1 MPEPIRPGSIVQLK
15 SGGPTM
21 TVNLVENYEGV
32 ISVYCDWFVHDK
44 PPWKKEDAVFPATSL
59 KVLEP

>member
-44 PPWKKEDAVFPATSL
+44 PPWEKEGAVFPATSL